1 MRLGRTLNLN
11 HVQRGA
17 FGPVRKKKDGTF
29 AQTSGFKTPKGK
41 LTQLSANQL
50 APNPV
55 SPPYPDQTLERQE
68 LSSRFAAQ
76 EAILTRR
83 SRFTLSSRTT

>member
-1 MRLGRTLNLN
+1 MRLGRTLNLY
-11 HVQRGA
+11 HVQRDA
-17 FGPVRKKKDGTF
+17 FGPVRKKKIYGTL

-55 SPPYPDQTLERQE
+55 SPPYPDQTLERQ
-68 LSSRFAAQ
+68 AGVV
-76 EAILTRR
+76 LTFC
-83 SRFTLSSRTT
+83 SAGSHSPPAEPLYLK